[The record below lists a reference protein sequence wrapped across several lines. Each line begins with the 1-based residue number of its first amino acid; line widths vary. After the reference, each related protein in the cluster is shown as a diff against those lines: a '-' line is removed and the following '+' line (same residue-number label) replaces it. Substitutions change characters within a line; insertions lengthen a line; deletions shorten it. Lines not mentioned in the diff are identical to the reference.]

1 MVRVGVS
8 VIGLGIALLIAA
20 AALAAQRAAFI
31 DVAGAPGDGEQ
42 ALERALSDRLV
53 DDGFA
58 IKSMP
63 AADAYEIQGTVR
75 LAPATRGKEN
85 VRIDWTVFGPEGT
98 RLGNV
103 TQVKEIRK
111 GSLDQHWG
119 AAADAAA
126 DAAAHDIL
134 KLMDSHKAVGTQLG
148 AP

>member
-8 VIGLGIALLIAA
+8 VIGVGVALFIAA
-20 AALAAQRAAFI
+20 TALAAERSAFI

-42 ALERALSDRLV
+42 ALKRALSNRLQ
-53 DDGFA
+53 DEGFA
-58 IKSMP
+58 IRSMP
-63 AADAYEIQGTVR
+63 AADAYEIQGMVR
-75 LAPATRGKEN
+75 LAPAARGKED
-85 VRIDWTVFGPEGT
+85 VRIDWTIFGPEGT

-111 GSLDQHWG
+111 GSLDRHWG

-134 KLMDSHKAVGTQLG
+134 KLLPH
-148 AP
+148 

>member
-8 VIGLGIALLIAA
+8 VIGLALLIAA
-20 AALAAQRAAFI
+20 TALAAERSAFI

-42 ALERALSDRLV
+42 ALERALSSRLL
-53 DDGFA
+53 DEGFA
-58 IKSMP
+58 IRSMP

-75 LAPATRGKEN
+75 MAPASRGKEN
-85 VRIDWTVFGPEGT
+85 VRIDWTIFGPEGT

-111 GSLDQHWG
+111 GSLDRHWG

-126 DAAAHDIL
+126 DAAANDIL
-134 KLMDSHKAVGTQLG
+134 KLLPH
-148 AP
+148 

>member
-8 VIGLGIALLIAA
+8 VIGVGVALFIAA
-20 AALAAQRAAFI
+20 TALAAERSAFI

-42 ALERALSDRLV
+42 ALERALSNRLQ
-53 DDGFA
+53 DEGFA
-58 IKSMP
+58 IRSMP
-63 AADAYEIQGTVR
+63 AADAYEIQGMVR
-75 LAPATRGKEN
+75 LAPAARGKED
-85 VRIDWTVFGPEGT
+85 VRIDWTIFGPEGT

-111 GSLDQHWG
+111 GSLDRHWG

-134 KLMDSHKAVGTQLG
+134 KLLPH
-148 AP
+148 